1 MTSPLPSLRTG
12 EGRRT
17 AADVEGKTFI
27 NILKYRSFSLKEK
40 EKEDETMFKNYIK
53 VAIRNLASG
62 ADIPVAISNPVESLR
77 SE

>member
-1 MTSPLPSLRTG
+1 
-12 EGRRT
+12 
-17 AADVEGKTFI
+17 
-27 NILKYRSFSLKEK
+27 LKEK